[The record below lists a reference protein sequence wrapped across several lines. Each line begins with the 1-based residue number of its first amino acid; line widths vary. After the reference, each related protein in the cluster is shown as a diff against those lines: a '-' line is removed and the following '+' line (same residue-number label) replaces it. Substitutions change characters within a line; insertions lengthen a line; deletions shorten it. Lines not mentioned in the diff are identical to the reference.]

1 MVNDLVPRLI
11 IPMQMHTIKQAIL
24 ILYRVLYILYINRF
38 QNKIHTTP
46 VRNGNNNI
54 YLYFN
59 HIEHHTFQFPHS
71 TIARGFRY
79 FFHVEIFLYIETIL
93 D

>member
-1 MVNDLVPRLI
+1 MVNDLVPRNYPDADAHNKASDSYI
-11 IPMQMHTIKQAIL
+11 IN
-24 ILYRVLYILYINRF
+24 RVLYINRF
-38 QNKIHTTP
+38 QNKIYTTP

-54 YLYFN
+54 YLSFN